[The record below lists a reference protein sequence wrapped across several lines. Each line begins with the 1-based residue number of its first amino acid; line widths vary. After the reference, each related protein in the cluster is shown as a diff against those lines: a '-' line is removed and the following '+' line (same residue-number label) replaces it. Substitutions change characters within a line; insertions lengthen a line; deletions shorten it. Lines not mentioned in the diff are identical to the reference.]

1 MNIYPQTVNIGGTE
15 KDVYSTSTLIT
26 LDELNLYLNDITF
39 NKVQT
44 VHECNNGFY
53 LVGLLNNN
61 KRQLAI
67 YCSTRAIDLMAFNHC
82 KNYLKQDTK
91 LPVAITTNMQT
102 PELEYMSIMM
112 SSGYNLVQELNYFL
126 IKNPVWHWVKY
137 VVETEE
143 RDDSGD
149 SYYKVI
155 LNRLISEQE
164 LEHFKR
170 VILSTGLDCHIYGE
184 RYD

>member
-1 MNIYPQTVNIGGTE
+1 MSEQQE
-15 KDVYSTSTLIT
+15 
-26 LDELNLYLNDITF
+26 ND
-39 NKVQT
+39 
-44 VHECNNGFY
+44 
-53 LVGLLNNN
+53 
-61 KRQLAI
+61 
-67 YCSTRAIDLMAFNHC
+67 
-82 KNYLKQDTK
+82 
-91 LPVAITTNMQT
+91 
-102 PELEYMSIMM
+102 YMSIMM

-170 VILSTGLDCHIYGE
+170 VIISTGLDCNIYGE